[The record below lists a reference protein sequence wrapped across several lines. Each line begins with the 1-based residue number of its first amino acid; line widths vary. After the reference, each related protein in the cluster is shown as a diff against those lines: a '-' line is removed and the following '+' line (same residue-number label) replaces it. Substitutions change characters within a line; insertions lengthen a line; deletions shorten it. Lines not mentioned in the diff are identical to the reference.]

1 VTAELRDDPH
11 PDLASFRELSEAA
24 WGKVWETE
32 YNLAN
37 VLSRSLAHVGA
48 YDGDRLVG
56 YVNVA
61 WDGAEHA
68 FLLDTM
74 VHPSQQRQ
82 GLGMRLVKRAIELAR
97 ERGATWLE
105 VDYEPHLEGFYAAC
119 GFRPTRAGL
128 IRL

>member
-1 VTAELRDDPH
+1 VTVELRDGPH
-11 PDLASFRELSEAA
+11 PDLASFRALSEAA
-24 WGKVWETE
+24 WGTAWDTD
-32 YNLAN
+32 YDLAG

-61 WDGAEHA
+61 WDGGMHA
-68 FLLDTM
+68 FILDTM
-74 VHPSQQRQ
+74 VHPGLRRE
-82 GLGMRLVKRAIELAR
+82 GLGIRLVERATELAR
-97 ERGATWLE
+97 ERGATWLH

-119 GFRPTRAGL
+119 GFRPTKAGL